1 MAIVGDGKR
10 RLRGASF
17 KNGSP
22 YEMASLRSTAG
33 PEQRLFEEAKRLR
46 EAADL
51 LPAGPT
57 RDAMLTK
64 ARRTEVIA
72 HLYEWINSRGS
83 QSPE

>member
-1 MAIVGDGKR
+1 MKW
-10 RLRGASF
+10 RLF
-17 KNGSP
+17 
-22 YEMASLRSTAG
+22 RSTAGG

-83 QSPE
+83 QSPEP